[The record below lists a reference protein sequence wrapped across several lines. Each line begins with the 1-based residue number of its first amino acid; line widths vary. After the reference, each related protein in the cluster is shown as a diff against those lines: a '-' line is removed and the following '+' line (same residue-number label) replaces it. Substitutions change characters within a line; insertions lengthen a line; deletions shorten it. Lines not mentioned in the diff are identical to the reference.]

1 MAYDE
6 KLAERMRKH
15 LEGQGGV
22 VEKHMFGGVA
32 FLLNGNM
39 CCGVHKQALIVRLAP
54 GDTDAALNKPHTR
67 VFDLTGRPMKG
78 WVLVE
83 AKGVKTAAG
92 LKKWMEQGVAYAG
105 SLPAK

>member
-6 KLAERMRKH
+6 KLTMRIRKQ
-15 LEGQGGV
+15 LEAQAGV

-39 CCGVHKQALIVRLAP
+39 CCGVHKQALMVRLAP
-54 GDTDAALNKPHTR
+54 EDTQAALSKPYTKI
-67 VFDLTGRPMKG
+67 FDLTGRPMKG

-83 AKGVKTAAG
+83 ADGVKTAAG
-92 LKKWMEQGVAYAG
+92 LRKWIERGVACAK